1 MINIKSIQELE
12 GELDIGDYGGYFCD
26 YADTNEYI
34 SDIITEIA
42 DNHVSIYYSDILK
55 FVSENPDSLNEVI
68 ESGLYD
74 PTCNYDFYSHAQS
87 AEFMIIEQ
95 ELEEHSID
103 ALKLVAYNYCEYNLF
118 MQTVPDELVQV
129 IDDAV
134 ENVQAMDELIDEI
147 TGWLENDE
155 AQEAAYKI
163 RASKKL
169 NLEDCKDLCVL
180 ANMEDEFEIA
190 KEAGTDAAIE
200 SIINIAA
207 EKLGVEV

>member
-1 MINIKSIQELE
+1 MINIKSVQELKS
-12 GELDIGDYGGYFCD
+12 ELYLGDYGGYFCD

-42 DNHVSIYYSDILK
+42 DNNVSIYYSDILK

-74 PTCNYDFYSHAQS
+74 PTCNYDFYSHAQA

-95 ELEEHSID
+95 ELEEHSVD

-118 MQTVPDELVQV
+118 MIMVPDELADV
-129 IDDAV
+129 I
-134 ENVQAMDELIDEI
+134 MDELVDEI
-147 TGWLENDE
+147 TNWLENDE
-155 AQEAAYKI
+155 AQEAAYRI
-163 RASKKL
+163 RASKELKS
-169 NLEDCKDLCVL
+169 EDCEDLCVL
-180 ANMEDEFEIA
+180 ADMENEFEIA
-190 KEAGTDAAIE
+190 NESGTQQALE
-200 SIINIAA
+200 SVINIAA

>member
-1 MINIKSIQELE
+1 MINIKSVQELKS
-12 GELDIGDYGGYFCD
+12 ELYLGDYGGYFCD

-42 DNHVSIYYSDILK
+42 DNNVSIYYSDILK

-74 PTCNYDFYSHAQS
+74 PTCNYDFYSHAQA

-95 ELEEHSID
+95 ELEEHSVD

-118 MQTVPDELVQV
+118 MIMVPDELADV
-129 IDDAV
+129 ITETA
-134 ENVQAMDELIDEI
+134 ENAQTMDELVDEI
-147 TGWLENDE
+147 TNWLENDE
-155 AQEAAYKI
+155 AQEAAYRI
-163 RASKKL
+163 RASKELKS
-169 NLEDCKDLCVL
+169 EDCEDLCVL
-180 ANMEDEFEIA
+180 ADMENEFEIA
-190 KEAGTDAAIE
+190 NESGTQQALE
-200 SIINIAA
+200 SVINIAA

>member
-1 MINIKSIQELE
+1 MINIKSVQELKS
-12 GELDIGDYGGYFCD
+12 ELYLGDYGGYFCD

-42 DNHVSIYYSDILK
+42 DNNLK

-74 PTCNYDFYSHAQS
+74 PTCNYDFYSHAQA

-95 ELEEHSID
+95 ELEEHSVD

-118 MQTVPDELVQV
+118 MIMVPDELADV
-129 IDDAV
+129 ITETA
-134 ENVQAMDELIDEI
+134 ENAQTMDELVDEI
-147 TGWLENDE
+147 TNWLENDE
-155 AQEAAYKI
+155 AQEAAYRI
-163 RASKKL
+163 RASKELKS
-169 NLEDCKDLCVL
+169 EDCEDLCVL
-180 ANMEDEFEIA
+180 ADMENEFEIA
-190 KEAGTDAAIE
+190 NESGTQQALE
-200 SIINIAA
+200 SVINIAA

>member
-12 GELDIGDYGGYFCD
+12 SELYIGDYGGYFCD

-42 DNHVSIYYSDILK
+42 DNNVSIYYSDILK

-74 PTCNYDFYSHAQS
+74 PTCNYDFYSHAQA

-95 ELEEHSID
+95 NLEEHSID
-103 ALKLVAYNYCEYNLF
+103 SLKLVAYNYCEYNLF
-118 MQTVPDELVQV
+118 MKMIPDELADV
-129 IDDAV
+129 IADAA
-134 ENVQAMDELIDEI
+134 ESVQAMDELIDGI
-147 TGWLENDE
+147 TNWLENDE
-155 AQEAAYKI
+155 AQETAYRI
-163 RASKKL
+163 RASKELK
-169 NLEDCKDLCVL
+169 LEDCEDFCVL
-180 ANMEDEFEIA
+180 ADMENEFEIA

-200 SIINIAA
+200 SVISIAA
-207 EKLGVEV
+207 EKLGAEV

>member
-1 MINIKSIQELE
+1 MINIKSVQELKS
-12 GELDIGDYGGYFCD
+12 ELYLGDYGGYFCD

-42 DNHVSIYYSDILK
+42 DNNVSIYYSDILK

-74 PTCNYDFYSHAQS
+74 PTCNYDFYSHAQA

-95 ELEEHSID
+95 ELEEHSVD

-118 MQTVPDELVQV
+118 MIMVPDELADV
-129 IDDAV
+129 IAETA
-134 ENVQAMDELIDEI
+134 ENAQTMDELVDEI
-147 TGWLENDE
+147 TNWLENDE
-155 AQEAAYKI
+155 AQEAAYRI
-163 RASKKL
+163 RASKELKS
-169 NLEDCKDLCVL
+169 EDCEDLCVL
-180 ANMEDEFEIA
+180 ADMENEFEIA
-190 KEAGTDAAIE
+190 NESGTQQALE
-200 SIINIAA
+200 SVINIAA